1 MTNRRNMIRNRL
13 ISDDELELLVA
24 PYAMIISA
32 VLLFQTFDIV
42 SKSIREAIRSE
53 GISVSQYITLWALL
67 VSDQPM
73 TPTEISRL
81 LPIESQSVTALL
93 DRLVESKLVTRRRSS
108 RDRRNVRVSLTARG
122 EHLIKLL
129 DPSVRQ
135 VVVSSFEY
143 LSIEERQLLDYL
155 LRKIRDAGATSL
167 GANPSH
173 LETTIDRLSR
183 GVEMIQASNSER
195 QSNDAKANS

>member
-1 MTNRRNMIRNRL
+1 MIRNRL